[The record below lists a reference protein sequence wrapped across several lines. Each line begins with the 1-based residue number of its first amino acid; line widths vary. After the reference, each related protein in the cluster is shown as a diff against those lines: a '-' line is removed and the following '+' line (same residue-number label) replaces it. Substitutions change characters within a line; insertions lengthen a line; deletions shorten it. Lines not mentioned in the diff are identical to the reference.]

1 MTIGLAT
8 TKHMNSNHL
17 AHIFCTFFA
26 MPINAI
32 CRTDVYINLSNI
44 Q

>member
-1 MTIGLAT
+1 MTIGFAT

-17 AHIFCTFFA
+17 AHILCYSFA
-26 MPINAI
+26 MPTNAI
-32 CRTDVYINLSNI
+32 CSIYVYINLSNI